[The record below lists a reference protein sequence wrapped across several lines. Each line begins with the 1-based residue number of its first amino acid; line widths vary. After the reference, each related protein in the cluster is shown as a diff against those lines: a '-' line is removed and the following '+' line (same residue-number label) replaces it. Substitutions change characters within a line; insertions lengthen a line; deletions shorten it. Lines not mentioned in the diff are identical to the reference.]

1 MYEVI
6 VLNILNLRYIL
17 KQHFQ
22 ISILTKS
29 PHLKSKPCSLKYS
42 INIYL
47 DELEVNMIL
56 ISYRVKTLDK

>member
-1 MYEVI
+1 M
-6 VLNILNLRYIL
+6 NIWSDCIEYFKFKIYFETAFSDFN
-17 KQHFQ
+17 
-22 ISILTKS
+22 SKS